1 MPASAQLISIT
12 RPLQRLAS
20 RLYRISLVPLFAL
33 PLLLVLWGAVLYQVG
48 QERANAVRDAVAGS
62 QSLARTLADH
72 TSYILRQTDHATQ
85 LFKLKYEESAGALRL
100 NEFTRRLG
108 LLDSVLPSKLALPIA
123 LVDARGQV
131 IDSANAYLPDN
142 LAQQPFFQAL
152 AANPAD
158 SALVDTPTP
167 DADSKH
173 WMIRSAR
180 RLNDAQGRFAGA
192 IVILIDPA
200 YFVDDYDR
208 LDLDDQ
214 GALMLVA
221 RDSGLT
227 VGRIGEQLIASDRI
241 DFRMPGPPRHAP
253 EEMVI
258 EPPPD
263 ATERIYSYREL
274 PRYPLLAVVGVSRA
288 AALARFEHRRHVY
301 FGALIAAS
309 LLIVGF
315 TSLLTRQSAR
325 LRRSM
330 RQAQEAQ
337 ALLRAAHQ
345 GSLDSVLLLK
355 AWRPAHGKPVEDFIF
370 ADVNERAAD
379 MLGKPRAELLGQR
392 VLPLVPLLR
401 GERFFKRF
409 LLVMETGQ
417 PLEDEFELQLA
428 SGGTRWLR
436 HQVVPIA
443 DGVAVTS
450 RDISARKHDE
460 LALQDNRSFLQ
471 SLIDHLPVLVYVKSA
486 RPENFGRMEVWN
498 RAAEDITGYPAADVI
513 GRIDCD
519 AFPPDLG
526 LHDAE
531 DDRAI
536 LAERGVIDHT
546 EKPLRLPDGSLRY
559 LRAVSV
565 PVFDERQ
572 QVEHILCI
580 AEDIS
585 QRRQQELELRQ
596 KQAEL
601 AAVND
606 ASPLGLVR
614 LDRQRRCTYVNR
626 TFEAITGL
634 PRAAALGAGWTSALH
649 PDDYPLMHVAL
660 EQLTRSHAAF
670 QSTLRCLHRDGR
682 LVWLSVKIAPILID
696 GSIEGYV
703 GSLDDITTLRESEV
717 ALLESEARLRTI
729 ADTLPAMIAYIDA
742 DQLFRF
748 LNIAY
753 EREFG
758 LTGQQVLG
766 KSVLET
772 VGEARYRTVAPYIE
786 RVLGGETLSF
796 EEEDLK
802 EGIERCME
810 VIYIPQI
817 GEDHLQVVGFHVMRQ
832 DITVQKREKQRLLQ
846 LAQVDAL
853 TGLSNRAGFQQ
864 KLSDAMHASRQQHRL
879 MAVMYMDIDRFKPVN
894 DTHGH
899 GTGDALLRAFA
910 QRLTQTMRATDIIAR
925 LGGDEFTI
933 IMEHIGKPDDA
944 AMLAGKIVTAMRQP
958 FDLDG
963 IRVQISASIGLAFYR
978 DEDISPAM
986 LLQQADVLLYQAK
999 QDGRNTYRA
1008 GVLTT

>member
-1 MPASAQLISIT
+1 MAARWECRQQLARRSAYFGYDARHAALPLFHDPSLQAPVISIT

-20 RLYRISLVPLFAL
+20 RLYRFSLVPLFAL
-33 PLLLVLWGAVLYQVG
+33 LLLLVTWGAVIYQVG
-48 QERANAVRDAVAGS
+48 QEQAGAVRDAVAGS
-62 QSLARTLADH
+62 QALARTLADH
-72 TSYILRQTDHATQ
+72 TGYILRQTDHATQ
-85 LFKLKYEESAGALRL
+85 LFKLKYEESGGSLRL
-100 NEFTRRLG
+100 NEFTRRQG
-108 LLDSVLPSKLALPIA
+108 LLDSVLPSKLELPIA
-123 LVDARGQV
+123 LTDAHGNV
-131 IDSANAYLPDN
+131 IDSANAYFPDQ
-142 LAQQPFFQAL
+142 LAHQSFFRAL

-158 SALVDTPTP
+158 TALVDTPML

-173 WMIRSAR
+173 WTIRLAR
-180 RLNDAQGRFAGA
+180 RLNDEHGRFAGA
-192 IVILIDPA
+192 IIILVNPT

-208 LDLDDQ
+208 LNLDEH

-227 VGRIGEQLIASDRI
+227 VGRIGEQLIISDRI
-241 DFRMPGPPRHAP
+241 DFRMPGPPDHAP
-253 EEMVI
+253 EELVI
-258 EPPPD
+258 EPPVD
-263 ATERIYSYREL
+263 ATARIYSYREL
-274 PRYPLLAVVGVSRA
+274 SRNPLLAVVGVSRA
-288 AALARFEHRRHVY
+288 AALARFEHRRKAY
-301 FGALIAAS
+301 LGALIAAS
-309 LLIVGF
+309 LLIAGF
-315 TSLLTRQSAR
+315 TALLTRQSAR
-325 LRRSM
+325 LRRSI
-330 RQAQEAQ
+330 RQQKEAQ

-345 GSLDSVLLLK
+345 GSLDAVLLLK
-355 AWRPAHGKPVEDFIF
+355 AWRAAPGKPVEDFVF
-370 ADVNERAAD
+370 ADINERAAD
-379 MLGKPRAELLGQR
+379 MLGKPRSELLGQR

-409 LLVMETGQ
+409 VLVMETGQ
-417 PLEDEFELQLA
+417 PLEDEFELTLA

-486 RPENFGRMEVWN
+486 RPENFGQMEVWN
-498 RAAEDITGYPAADVI
+498 KAAEDITGYQAGDII
-513 GRIDCD
+513 GKTDCE
-519 AFPPDLG
+519 AFPPDFG

-559 LRAVSV
+559 LHAVSV

-572 QVEHILCI
+572 QIEHILCI

-601 AAVND
+601 AAVTD

-614 LDRQRRCTYVNR
+614 LDRRRRCTYANR

-660 EQLTRSHAAF
+660 EQLTRSHAPF
-670 QSTLRCLHRDGR
+670 QSTLRCLHRDGK
-682 LVWLSVKIAPILID
+682 LVWVSVKIAPILID
-696 GSIEGYV
+696 GRIEGYV

-742 DQLFRF
+742 DQVYRF

-758 LTGQQVLG
+758 LTGRHVLG
-766 KSVLET
+766 KSVRDT
-772 VGEARYRTVAPYIE
+772 VGEARYRSVAPYIG
-786 RVLGGETLSF
+786 RVL
-796 EEEDLK
+796 
-802 EGIERCME
+802 
-810 VIYIPQI
+810 
-817 GEDHLQVVGFHVMRQ
+817 
-832 DITVQKREKQRLLQ
+832 
-846 LAQVDAL
+846 
-853 TGLSNRAGFQQ
+853 AG
-864 KLSDAMHASRQQHRL
+864 
-879 MAVMYMDIDRFKPVN
+879 
-894 DTHGH
+894 
-899 GTGDALLRAFA
+899 
-910 QRLTQTMRATDIIAR
+910 
-925 LGGDEFTI
+925 
-933 IMEHIGKPDDA
+933 
-944 AMLAGKIVTAMRQP
+944 
-958 FDLDG
+958 
-963 IRVQISASIGLAFYR
+963 
-978 DEDISPAM
+978 
-986 LLQQADVLLYQAK
+986 
-999 QDGRNTYRA
+999 
-1008 GVLTT
+1008 

>member
-1 MPASAQLISIT
+1 MT

-20 RLYRISLVPLFAL
+20 RLYRFSLVPLFAL
-33 PLLLVLWGAVLYQVG
+33 LLLLVTWGAVIYQVG
-48 QERANAVRDAVAGS
+48 QEQAGAVRDAVAGS
-62 QSLARTLADH
+62 QTLARTLADH
-72 TSYILRQTDHATQ
+72 TGYILRQTDHATQ
-85 LFKLKYEESAGALRL
+85 LFKLKYEESGGSLRL
-100 NEFTRRLG
+100 NEFTRRQG
-108 LLDSVLPSKLALPIA
+108 LLDSVLPSKLELPIA
-123 LVDARGQV
+123 LTDAHGNV
-131 IDSANAYLPDN
+131 IDSANAYFPDQ
-142 LAQQPFFQAL
+142 LAHQSFFRAL

-158 SALVDTPTP
+158 TALVDTPML

-173 WMIRSAR
+173 WTIRLAR
-180 RLNDAQGRFAGA
+180 RLNDEHGRFAGA
-192 IVILIDPA
+192 IIILVNPT

-208 LDLDDQ
+208 LNLDEH

-227 VGRIGEQLIASDRI
+227 VGRIGEQLIISDRI
-241 DFRMPGPPRHAP
+241 DFRMPGPPDHAP
-253 EEMVI
+253 EELVI
-258 EPPPD
+258 EPPVD
-263 ATERIYSYREL
+263 ATARIYSYREL
-274 PRYPLLAVVGVSRA
+274 SRYPLLAVVGVSRA
-288 AALARFEHRRHVY
+288 AALARFEHRRKIY
-301 FGALIAAS
+301 LGALIAAS
-309 LLIVGF
+309 LLIAGF
-315 TSLLTRQSAR
+315 TALLTRQSAR
-325 LRRSM
+325 LRRSI
-330 RQAQEAQ
+330 RQAKEAQ

-345 GSLDSVLLLK
+345 GSLDAVLLLK
-355 AWRPAHGKPVEDFIF
+355 AWRPAPGKPVEDFVF
-370 ADVNERAAD
+370 ADINERAAD
-379 MLGKPRAELLGQR
+379 MLGKPRSELLGQR

-409 LLVMETGQ
+409 VLVMETGQ
-417 PLEDEFELQLA
+417 PLEDEFELTLA
-428 SGGTRWLR
+428 SGDTRWLR

-486 RPENFGRMEVWN
+486 RPENFGQKEVWN
-498 RAAEDITGYPAADVI
+498 TAAEDITGYQAGDII
-513 GRIDCD
+513 GKTDCE
-519 AFPPDLG
+519 AFPPDFG

-559 LRAVSV
+559 LHAVSV

-572 QVEHILCI
+572 QIEHILCI

-601 AAVND
+601 AAVTD

-614 LDRQRRCTYVNR
+614 LDRQRRCTYANR

-649 PDDYPLMHVAL
+649 PDDYPRMHVAL
-660 EQLTRSHAAF
+660 EQLTRSHAPF
-670 QSTLRCLHRDGR
+670 QSTMRCLHRDGK
-682 LVWLSVKIAPILID
+682 LVWVSVKIAPILVD
-696 GSIEGYV
+696 GQVEGYV

-742 DQLFRF
+742 DQIYRF

-758 LTGQQVLG
+758 LAGTQVLG
-766 KSVLET
+766 KSVLDT
-772 VGEARYRTVAPYIE
+772 VGAARYGTVAPYIR
-786 RVLGGETLSF
+786 RVLDGETLSF
-796 EEEDLK
+796 EEEDEK

-817 GEDHLQVVGFHVMRQ
+817 GEDRLQVVGFHVMRQ
-832 DITVQKREKQRLLQ
+832 DITVQKREKQRLLK

-864 KLSDAMHASRQQHRL
+864 KLSDAMHASRRQQHL

-933 IMEHIGKPDDA
+933 IMEQISRPDDA
-944 AMLAGKIVTAMRQP
+944 AVLAEKIVAAMQQP
-958 FDLDG
+958 FELDG
-963 IRVQISASIGLAFYR
+963 ITVRISASIGLAFYR
-978 DEDISPAM
+978 DEDISPAA
-986 LLQQADVLLYQAK
+986 LLQRADVLLYKAK

-1008 GVLTT
+1008 GALTA

>member
-1 MPASAQLISIT
+1 MT

-20 RLYRISLVPLFAL
+20 RLYRFSLVPLFAL
-33 PLLLVLWGAVLYQVG
+33 LLLLVTWGAVIYQVG
-48 QERANAVRDAVAGS
+48 QEQAGAVRDAVAGS
-62 QSLARTLADH
+62 QTLARTLADH
-72 TSYILRQTDHATQ
+72 TGYILRQTDHATQ
-85 LFKLKYEESAGALRL
+85 LFKLKYEESGGSLRL
-100 NEFTRRLG
+100 NEFTRRQG
-108 LLDSVLPSKLALPIA
+108 LLDSVLPSKLELPIA
-123 LVDARGQV
+123 LTDAHGNV
-131 IDSANAYLPDN
+131 IDSANAYFPDQ
-142 LAQQPFFQAL
+142 LAHQSFFRAL

-158 SALVDTPTP
+158 TALVDTPML

-173 WMIRSAR
+173 WTIRLAR
-180 RLNDAQGRFAGA
+180 RLNDEHGRFAGA
-192 IVILIDPA
+192 IIILVNPT

-208 LDLDDQ
+208 LNLDEH

-227 VGRIGEQLIASDRI
+227 VGRIGEQLIISDRI
-241 DFRMPGPPRHAP
+241 DFRMPGPPDHAP
-253 EEMVI
+253 EELVI
-258 EPPPD
+258 EPPVD
-263 ATERIYSYREL
+263 ATARIYSYREL
-274 PRYPLLAVVGVSRA
+274 SRYPLLAVVGVSRA
-288 AALARFEHRRHVY
+288 AALARFEHRRKIY
-301 FGALIAAS
+301 LGALIAAS
-309 LLIVGF
+309 LLIAGF
-315 TSLLTRQSAR
+315 TALLTRQSAR
-325 LRRSM
+325 LRRSI
-330 RQAQEAQ
+330 RQAKEAQ

-345 GSLDSVLLLK
+345 GSLDAVLLLK
-355 AWRPAHGKPVEDFIF
+355 AWRPAPGKPVEDFVF
-370 ADVNERAAD
+370 ADINERAAD
-379 MLGKPRAELLGQR
+379 MLGKPRSELLGQR

-409 LLVMETGQ
+409 VLVMETGQ
-417 PLEDEFELQLA
+417 PLEDEFELTLA

-486 RPENFGRMEVWN
+486 RPENFGQMEVWN
-498 RAAEDITGYPAADVI
+498 KAAEDITGYQAGDII
-513 GRIDCD
+513 GKTDCE
-519 AFPPDLG
+519 AFPPDFG

-559 LRAVSV
+559 LHAVSV

-572 QVEHILCI
+572 QIEHILCI

-601 AAVND
+601 AAVTD

-614 LDRQRRCTYVNR
+614 LDRQRRCTYANR

-649 PDDYPLMHVAL
+649 PDDYPRMHVAL
-660 EQLTRSHAAF
+660 EQLTRSHAPF
-670 QSTLRCLHRDGR
+670 QSTLRCLHRDGK
-682 LVWLSVKIAPILID
+682 LVWVSVKIAPILID
-696 GSIEGYV
+696 DQIEGYV

-742 DQLFRF
+742 DQVYRF

-758 LTGQQVLG
+758 LTGRHVLG
-766 KSVLET
+766 KSVRDT
-772 VGEARYRTVAPYIE
+772 VGEARYRSVAPYIG
-786 RVLGGETLSF
+786 RVLAGETLSF
-796 EEEDLK
+796 EEEDEK

-817 GEDHLQVVGFHVMRQ
+817 GEDNLQVVGFHVMRQ
-832 DITVQKREKQRLLQ
+832 DITVQKREKQRLLK

-864 KLSDAMHASRQQHRL
+864 KLSDAMHASRQQQHL

-933 IMEHIGKPDDA
+933 IMEQISKPDDA
-944 AMLAGKIVTAMRQP
+944 AVLAEKIVAAMQQP
-958 FDLDG
+958 FELDG
-963 IRVQISASIGLAFYR
+963 ITVRISASIGLAFYR

-986 LLQQADVLLYQAK
+986 LLQRADVLLYQAK

-1008 GVLTT
+1008 GATID

>member
-1 MPASAQLISIT
+1 MQAPVIAIT

-20 RLYRISLVPLFAL
+20 HLYRISLVPLFAL
-33 PLLLVLWGAVLYQVG
+33 LLLIVMWGAVIYQLG
-48 QERANAVRDAVAGS
+48 QEQAGAVRDAVASS
-62 QSLARTLADH
+62 QTLARTLADH
-72 TSYILRQTDHATQ
+72 TGYILRQTDHATQ
-85 LFKLKYEESAGALRL
+85 LFKIKYEESDGSLRI
-100 NEFTRRLG
+100 NEFTRRQG
-108 LLDSVLPSKLALPIA
+108 LLDSVLPSKLELPIA
-123 LVDARGQV
+123 LVDAHGNV
-131 IDSANAYLPDN
+131 IDSANAYFPEKLSHQ
-142 LAQQPFFQAL
+142 AFFRAL
-152 AANPAD
+152 AANAAD
-158 SALVDTPTP
+158 TALVDTPMLDT
-167 DADSKH
+167 DSKH
-173 WMIRSAR
+173 WTIRLAR
-180 RLNDAQGRFAGA
+180 RLNDGQGRFAGA
-192 IVILIDPA
+192 IIILVDPS

-208 LDLDDQ
+208 LNLDEH

-227 VGRIGEQLIASDRI
+227 VGRIGEQLIISDRI

-253 EEMVI
+253 EELVI
-258 EPPPD
+258 EPPVD
-263 ATERIYSYREL
+263 TTSRIYSYREL

-288 AALARFEHRRHVY
+288 VALARFEHRRHVY
-301 FGALIAAS
+301 LGALVAAS
-309 LLIVGF
+309 LLIAGF
-315 TSLLTRQSAR
+315 TALLTRQSAR
-325 LRRSM
+325 LRRSI
-330 RQAQEAQ
+330 RQAKETQ

-345 GSLDSVLLLK
+345 GSLDAVLLLK
-355 AWRPAHGKPVEDFIF
+355 AWRPAPGKPVEDFIF
-370 ADVNERAAD
+370 ADINERAAE

-392 VLPLVPLLR
+392 VLAQVPLLR

-409 LLVMETGQ
+409 VLVMETGQ
-417 PLEDEFELQLA
+417 PLEDEFELTVA

-436 HQVVPIA
+436 HQVVPIT

-486 RPENFGRMEVWN
+486 RPESFGKMEVWN
-498 RAAEDITGYPAADVI
+498 KAAEDITGYLAADVI
-513 GRIDCD
+513 GKTDSA
-519 AFPPDLG
+519 AFPPDFG

-546 EKPLRLPDGSLRY
+546 DKPLRLSDGSLRY
-559 LRAVSV
+559 LHAVSV

-585 QRRQQELELRQ
+585 RRREQELELRQ

-601 AAVND
+601 AAVTD

-614 LDRQRRCTYVNR
+614 LDRQRRCTYANR

-649 PDDYPLMHVAL
+649 PDDYPLMHAAL
-660 EQLTRSHAAF
+660 EQLTRSHAPF
-670 QSTLRCLHRDGR
+670 QSTLRCLHRDGK
-682 LVWLSVKIAPILID
+682 LVWVSMKIAPILID
-696 GSIEGYV
+696 GQIEGYV
-703 GSLDDITTLRESEV
+703 GSLDDITTLRVSEV

-729 ADTLPAMIAYIDA
+729 ANTLPAMIAYIDA
-742 DQLFRF
+742 DQVYRF
-748 LNIAY
+748 LNLAY

-758 LTGQQVLG
+758 LTGRHVLG
-766 KSVLET
+766 LSVRDT
-772 VGEARYRTVAPYIE
+772 VGEARYRAVAPYIE
-786 RVLGGETLSF
+786 RVLAGETLSF
-796 EEEDLK
+796 EEEDEK
-802 EGIERCME
+802 EGIERCTE

-817 GEDHLQVVGFHVMRQ
+817 AEDKLQVVGFHVMRQ
-832 DITVQKREKQRLLQ
+832 DITVQKREKQRLLK

-864 KLSDAMHASRQQHRL
+864 KLSDAMHASRQQQHL

-933 IMEHIGKPDDA
+933 IMEQITRPDDA
-944 AMLAGKIVTAMRQP
+944 AVLAEKIVSAMQQP
-958 FDLDG
+958 FELDG
-963 IRVQISASIGLAFYR
+963 ITVRISASIGLAFYR
-978 DEDISPAM
+978 DEDISPAV
-986 LLQQADVLLYQAK
+986 LLQRADVLLYQAK

-1008 GVLTT
+1008 GAAMV

>member
-1 MPASAQLISIT
+1 MT

-20 RLYRISLVPLFAL
+20 RLYRFSLVPLFAL
-33 PLLLVLWGAVLYQVG
+33 LLLLVTWGAVIYQVS
-48 QERANAVRDAVAGS
+48 QEQAGAVRDAVAGS
-62 QSLARTLADH
+62 QTLARTLADH
-72 TSYILRQTDHATQ
+72 TGYILRQTDHATQ
-85 LFKLKYEESAGALRL
+85 LFKLKYEESGGSLRL
-100 NEFTRRLG
+100 NEFTRRQG
-108 LLDSVLPSKLALPIA
+108 LLDSVLPSKLELPIA
-123 LVDARGQV
+123 LTDAHGNV
-131 IDSANAYLPDN
+131 IDSANAYFPDQ
-142 LAQQPFFQAL
+142 LAHQSFFRAL

-158 SALVDTPTP
+158 TALVDTPML

-173 WMIRSAR
+173 WTIRLAR
-180 RLNDAQGRFAGA
+180 RLNDEHGRFAGA
-192 IVILIDPA
+192 IIILVNPT

-208 LDLDDQ
+208 LNLDEH

-227 VGRIGEQLIASDRI
+227 VGRIGEQLIISDRI
-241 DFRMPGPPRHAP
+241 DFRMPGPPDHAP
-253 EEMVI
+253 EELVI
-258 EPPPD
+258 EPPVD
-263 ATERIYSYREL
+263 ATARIYSYREL
-274 PRYPLLAVVGVSRA
+274 SRYPLLAVVGVSRA
-288 AALARFEHRRHVY
+288 AALARFEHRRKIY
-301 FGALIAAS
+301 LGALIAAS
-309 LLIVGF
+309 LLIAGF
-315 TSLLTRQSAR
+315 TALLTRQSAR
-325 LRRSM
+325 LRRSI
-330 RQAQEAQ
+330 RQAKEAQ

-345 GSLDSVLLLK
+345 GSLDAVLLLK
-355 AWRPAHGKPVEDFIF
+355 AWRPAPGKPVEDFVF
-370 ADVNERAAD
+370 ADINERAAD
-379 MLGKPRAELLGQR
+379 MLGKPRSELLGQR

-409 LLVMETGQ
+409 VLVMETGQ
-417 PLEDEFELQLA
+417 PLEDEFELTLA

-486 RPENFGRMEVWN
+486 RPENFGQMEVWN
-498 RAAEDITGYPAADVI
+498 KAAEDITGYQAGDII
-513 GRIDCD
+513 GKTDCE
-519 AFPPDLG
+519 AFPPDFG

-559 LRAVSV
+559 LHAVSV

-572 QVEHILCI
+572 QIEHILCI

-601 AAVND
+601 AAVTD

-614 LDRQRRCTYVNR
+614 LDRQRRCTYANR

-634 PRAAALGAGWTSALH
+634 PRAAALGAGWTSPLH

-660 EQLTRSHAAF
+660 EQLTRSHAPF
-670 QSTLRCLHRDGR
+670 QSTLRCLHRDGK
-682 LVWLSVKIAPILID
+682 LVWVSVKIAPILID
-696 GSIEGYV
+696 DQIEGYV

-742 DQLFRF
+742 DQVYRF

-758 LTGQQVLG
+758 LTGRHVLG
-766 KSVLET
+766 KSVRDT
-772 VGEARYRTVAPYIE
+772 VGEVRYRSVAPYIG
-786 RVLGGETLSF
+786 RVLAGETLSF
-796 EEEDLK
+796 EEEDEK

-817 GEDHLQVVGFHVMRQ
+817 GEDNLQVVGFHVMRQ
-832 DITVQKREKQRLLQ
+832 DITVQKREKQRLLK

-864 KLSDAMHASRQQHRL
+864 KLSDAMHASRQQQHL

-933 IMEHIGKPDDA
+933 IMEQISKPDDA
-944 AMLAGKIVTAMRQP
+944 AVLAEKIVAAMQQP
-958 FDLDG
+958 FELEG
-963 IRVQISASIGLAFYR
+963 ITVRISASIGLAFYR

-986 LLQQADVLLYQAK
+986 LLQRADVLLYQAK

-1008 GVLTT
+1008 GATID

>member
-1 MPASAQLISIT
+1 MT
-12 RPLQRLAS
+12 RPLQCLAS
-20 RLYRISLVPLFAL
+20 RLYRFSLVPLFAL
-33 PLLLVLWGAVLYQVG
+33 LLLLVTWGAVIYQVG
-48 QERANAVRDAVAGS
+48 QEQAGAVRDAVAGS
-62 QSLARTLADH
+62 QTLARTLADH
-72 TSYILRQTDHATQ
+72 TGYILRQTDHATQ
-85 LFKLKYEESAGALRL
+85 LFKLKYEESGGSLRL
-100 NEFTRRLG
+100 NEFTRRQG
-108 LLDSVLPSKLALPIA
+108 LLDSVLPSKLELPIA
-123 LVDARGQV
+123 LTDAQGNV
-131 IDSANAYLPDN
+131 IDSANAYFPDQ
-142 LAQQPFFQAL
+142 LAHQSFFRAL

-158 SALVDTPTP
+158 TALVDTPML

-173 WMIRSAR
+173 WTIRLAR
-180 RLNDAQGRFAGA
+180 RLNDEHGRFAGA
-192 IVILIDPA
+192 IIILVNPT

-208 LDLDDQ
+208 LNLDEH

-227 VGRIGEQLIASDRI
+227 VGRIGEQLIISDRI
-241 DFRMPGPPRHAP
+241 DFRMPGPPDHAP
-253 EEMVI
+253 EELVI
-258 EPPPD
+258 EPPVD
-263 ATERIYSYREL
+263 ATARIYSYREL
-274 PRYPLLAVVGVSRA
+274 SRYPLLAVVGVSRA
-288 AALARFEHRRHVY
+288 AALARFEHRRKIY
-301 FGALIAAS
+301 LGALIAAS
-309 LLIVGF
+309 LLIAGF
-315 TSLLTRQSAR
+315 TALLTRQSAR
-325 LRRSM
+325 LRRSI
-330 RQAQEAQ
+330 RQAKEAQ

-345 GSLDSVLLLK
+345 GSLDAVLLLK
-355 AWRPAHGKPVEDFIF
+355 AWRPAPGKPVEDFVF
-370 ADVNERAAD
+370 ADINERAAD
-379 MLGKPRAELLGQR
+379 MLGKPRSELLGQR

-409 LLVMETGQ
+409 VLVMETGQ
-417 PLEDEFELQLA
+417 PLEDEFELTLA

-486 RPENFGRMEVWN
+486 RPENFGQMEVWN
-498 RAAEDITGYPAADVI
+498 KAAEDITGYQAGDII
-513 GRIDCD
+513 GKTDCE
-519 AFPPDLG
+519 AFPPDFG

-559 LRAVSV
+559 LHAVSV

-572 QVEHILCI
+572 QIEHILCI

-601 AAVND
+601 AAVTD

-614 LDRQRRCTYVNR
+614 LDRQRRCTYANR

-660 EQLTRSHAAF
+660 EQLTRSHAPF
-670 QSTLRCLHRDGR
+670 QSTLRCLHRDGK
-682 LVWLSVKIAPILID
+682 LVWVSVKIAPILID
-696 GSIEGYV
+696 DQIEGYV

-742 DQLFRF
+742 DQVYRF

-758 LTGQQVLG
+758 LTGRHVLG
-766 KSVLET
+766 KSVRDT
-772 VGEARYRTVAPYIE
+772 VGEARYRSVAPYIG
-786 RVLGGETLSF
+786 RVLAGETLSF
-796 EEEDLK
+796 EEEDEK

-817 GEDHLQVVGFHVMRQ
+817 GEDNLQVVGFHVMRQ
-832 DITVQKREKQRLLQ
+832 DITVQKREKQRLLK

-864 KLSDAMHASRQQHRL
+864 KLSDAMHASRQQQHL

-933 IMEHIGKPDDA
+933 IMEQISKPDDA
-944 AMLAGKIVTAMRQP
+944 AVLAEKIVAAMQQP
-958 FDLDG
+958 FELEG
-963 IRVQISASIGLAFYR
+963 ITVRISASIGLAFYR

-986 LLQQADVLLYQAK
+986 LLQRADVLLYQAK

-1008 GVLTT
+1008 GATID